1 MPIHGYPGNV
11 ITANPTA
18 PTVSSASGVWTTEQ
32 QLLAIAAGNWPG
44 YEYPVYNS
52 LRFNSA
58 DSAYLNRTPASAGN
72 RKTFTISYWI
82 KRSSINLG
90 SAQYLFAAGS
100 GTTESTWF
108 NISFDTNGSS
118 FDPITVGT
126 WTTVGGVTTAVFRDP
141 SAWYHIVVAIDTTQA
156 TASNRCKIYV
166 NGVQQAQSTTTITQN
181 ADLAWNNS
189 GVVHYIGARVDSGP
203 RMFFNGY
210 LTEIYNIDGQALDPS
225 SFGLNDPETG
235 VWSPKRYTGT
245 YGTNGFYL
253 PMTTEGQWSGYFDG
267 TGDYASFSPTSALNA
282 GTGDFTLEFW
292 TLHLTSSTYQG
303 YYYGGAVGSINFRRT
318 SSNTIELAHDG
329 ITSVLITSTTIP
341 ANQWVHVAVTR
352 NSGTVRIFIN
362 GVSGGSVTYT
372 GNFNSTGGTGTIGS
386 ITPSIYNLN
395 GYISNLRL
403 ITGTALY
410 TANFTPPTAQLTA
423 VSGTQLLTCQSST
436 FVDNSTNAF
445 TITAAGDARPQQFS
459 PFADSIDD
467 RSGQGNH
474 WIPNNLDLRTTGA
487 GADILVDTPTSYG
500 TDTGIGGEVRGN
512 YCTLNGT
519 SIGANATLSNGNL
532 DISYGSSA
540 TRNATMGT
548 FGMSSGKWYWE
559 TTIVSLGTPSIGIT
573 NTPSPSDVS
582 NYPGFAANGWSYLSD
597 GTKYNSGTGVAYG
610 ATYTTNDVIGVAF
623 DADTRE
629 LTFYKNGVSQG
640 VAYTGLAVN
649 TYFPAFGDGSATG
662 TWSGST
668 NFGQRPFQ
676 KWNGSA
682 FVANTAPSGFKALCT
697 QNLPPVTIGATS
709 TTQAGKYFNAVTYTG
724 NGVNQASGGQAI
736 SGVGF
741 QPDWLWLKSRGT
753 ANNHILTDAV
763 RGIGVSLSSDANV
776 VEYST
781 SDDVLSF
788 NANGFTVASDGT
800 NIVNGLSVNYV
811 GWNWNAGGSNQT
823 ISVGQYATSPANVPS
838 IASTVRANTTSGF
851 SIVTF
856 TTNNTAGATVGHGCQ
871 VGGVA
876 TTPDMII
883 MKYRGLAA
891 NWVVYHKSMNATPQ
905 NGYLNLNTSAPYA
918 ALIDPWNNT
927 APSSTV
933 ITMGAG
939 AGSAGSTNYSV
950 YTSVAYCF
958 AAVPGYS
965 AFGSYAGNGTTTG
978 DGPFIYTGFKPAFVM
993 LKAYIGSGENWAIYD
1008 KSRIGYNSSNYV
1020 LFPNLTNVENAATTH
1035 IDLLSNG
1042 FKLRS
1047 GNQNL
1052 SSYSYIYAAF
1062 AEHPFKYSLA
1072 R

>member
-1 MPIHGYPGNV
+1 MAVLPTGIGPVTGYN
-11 ITANPTA
+11 I
-18 PTVSSASGVWTTEQ
+18 ER
-32 QLLAIAAGNWPG
+32 
-44 YEYPVYNS
+44 S

-58 DSAYLNRTPASAGN
+58 DSAYLNRTPASTTN
-72 RKTFTISYWI
+72 QKTWTFSCWMKRGTLGTNGMSLIS
-82 KRSSINLG
+82 
-90 SAQYLFAAGS
+90 AGS
-100 GTTESTWF
+100 SNANGTSFYFSNDQLVINNIVSGGSQGAAST
-108 NISFDTNGSS
+108 
-118 FDPITVGT
+118 P
-126 WTTVGGVTTAVFRDP
+126 AVLRDP
-141 SAWYHIVVAIDTTQA
+141 SAWYHIVLSMDTTQTSFA
-156 TASNRCKIYV
+156 NGWAKIYI
-166 NGVQQAQSTTTITQN
+166 NGVQQTLTQN
-181 ADLAWNNS
+181 AAPTQNS
-189 GVVHYIGARVDSGP
+189 NTFMNLSTNAMWIARDIINSNYFG
-203 RMFFNGY
+203 GY
-210 LTEIYNIDGQALDPS
+210 LTEVNFIDGSAKTPID
-225 SFGLNDPETG
+225 FGETDASTG
-235 VWSPKRYTGT
+235 VWKPKAYTGT

-253 PMTTEGQWSGYFDG
+253 PFKTASQWSGYFDG

-292 TLHLTSSTYQG
+292 TFHLTSSTYQG

-318 SSNTIELAHDG
+318 SSNTIELAQDG
-329 ITSVLITSTTIP
+329 VASVLITSTTIP

-386 ITPSIYNLN
+386 ISPASYNLN

-436 FVDNSTNAF
+436 FIDNSTNAF
-445 TITAAGDARPQQFS
+445 TITANGDARPQQFS
-459 PFADSIDD
+459 PFTLDVTDD
-467 RSGQGNH
+467 HSGQGNN

-487 GADILVDTPTSYG
+487 GADILVDSPTSYG
-500 TDTGIGGEVRGN
+500 TDTGAGGEVRGN
-512 YCTLNGT
+512 Y
-519 SIGANATLSNGNL
+519 ATWNPLDRTAATYTNGNL
-532 DISYGSSA
+532 EVSSTSSA
-540 TRNATMGT
+540 APYNMTTT
-548 FGMSSGKWYWE
+548 IQLPTSGKWYCE
-559 TTIVSLGTPSIGIT
+559 VTALKGASNPGIGIGNNRPSDQFAMYRNTGAYITANISGIASSGTPATWTTGNIIGIAYDAGAGT
-573 NTPSPSDVS
+573 
-582 NYPGFAANGWSYLSD
+582 LS
-597 GTKYNSGTGVAYG
+597 
-610 ATYTTNDVIGVAF
+610 
-623 DADTRE
+623 
-629 LTFYKNGVSQG
+629 FYKDGALQSG
-640 VAYTGLAVN
+640 GFTSIPATGYCVAVRADS
-649 TYFPAFGDGSATG
+649 ASGDGG
-662 TWSGST
+662 TL
-668 NFGQRPFQ
+668 NAGQRPF
-676 KWNGSA
+676 A
-682 FVANTAPSGFKALCT
+682 YTAPSGFKALCT
-697 QNLPPVTIGATS
+697 QNLPTPTIGATS
-709 TTQAGKYFNAVTYTG
+709 TTQANDYFDATLYAG
-724 NGVNQASGGQAI
+724 NNTAGRNITNSG
-736 SGVGF
+736 SF
-741 QPDWLWLKSRGT
+741 QPDFVWIKNRSG

-763 RGIGVSLSSDANV
+763 RGATKTLISDGNNTEVTA
-776 VEYST
+776 T
-781 SDDVLSF
+781 GALTAF
-788 NANGFTVASDGT
+788 NSNGFQVGYDGTAIVNATGNNYVAWNWKANG
-800 NIVNGLSVNYV
+800 
-811 GWNWNAGGSNQT
+811 AGSSNTAGSIT
-823 ISVGQYATSPANVPS
+823 
-838 IASTVRANTTSGF
+838 STVSANTTSGF

-905 NGYLNLNTSAPYA
+905 NGYLNLNTSAPYVP
-918 ALIDPWNNT
+918 LIDPWNNT
-927 APSSTV
+927 APSSTA

-939 AGSAGSTNYSV
+939 TGSAGSTNYGV

-1047 GNQNL
+1047 GNNNL